1 MGEASITAGGT
12 TSVKAQV
19 ISGEV
24 GRIMARQ
31 KAGQQIELGELMVAE
46 HPAHPNEKMLLQTFG
61 LQYGSQ
67 ISQQNLELISGL
79 ELEENVPAE
88 LIDANVRTYTLA
100 LLKNVLTLKNNTP
113 SLTKTLPPFL
123 AKVRT
128 LDAEDVS
135 FLTKPKNALFFGRL
149 RSGSKTVDADIFL
162 PGDKVLSHHVL
173 IAATTGRGKSNLTAC
188 MLWDSMD
195 KDYCGILVLDPHD
208 EYYGR
213 TGLGLKDHEK
223 SERVSYYAPYPPPG
237 GRTLKIN
244 LETLRPTHFNGVTD
258 WSQPQKEAMD
268 AYFRRYGRQWI
279 EAIILEKPLEEKT
292 KYPMFFEGTI
302 GVIKRRMLGML
313 NLEFQQNQLFCN
325 GVFDLTAGA
334 TTVKDIGDDLE
345 RGGKVIIDTSLFSG
359 AVEILI
365 GSIIAHEVLDR
376 YRHYKTKGLLDN
388 KPVISIILEEAPRV
402 LGKEILEK
410 SSNIFST
417 IAREGR
423 KFNVGLIAITQLPSL
438 IPRSILANMNTKI
451 ILGLEMA
458 PERQAII
465 ESAAQDLSEDN
476 RTIASLDKGEAIIT
490 STFARFAIPI
500 KIPLFTEMVKEKKQT
515 QQNVQPSFEGVRF
528 G

>member
-1 MGEASITAGGT
+1 MGEQET
-12 TSVKAQV
+12 KALV

-24 GRIMARQ
+24 GKIVARQ
-31 KAGQQIELGELMVAE
+31 KAGRQIELGELLVAE
-46 HPAHPNEKMLLQTFG
+46 HPAHAEKMLLQAYG

-67 ISQQNLELISGL
+67 ISQQNLELVSGL
-79 ELEENVPAE
+79 ELEENVPAD

-100 LLKNVLTLKNNTP
+100 LLKNVLTLKGNTP

-123 AKVRT
+123 AKLRSVEK
-128 LDAEDVS
+128 EDVS

-149 RSGSKTVDADIFL
+149 RSGAKTVDADIFL
-162 PGDKVLSHHVL
+162 PGDKVLSHHLL

-188 MLWDSMD
+188 MLWDSVG

-213 TGLGLKDHEK
+213 TGLGLKDHPKKEK
-223 SERVSYYAPYPPPG
+223 VLYYSLYPPPG

-244 LETLRPTHFNGVTD
+244 LETLRPNHFSGVID
-258 WSQPQKEAMD
+258 WSQPQREAMD
-268 AYFRRYGRQWI
+268 AYFRKYGRQWV
-279 EAIILEKPLEEKT
+279 EAIILEKQLEEKT
-292 KYPMFFEGTI
+292 RYPLFFEGTI
-302 GVIKRRMLGML
+302 GVIRRRMLGML
-313 NLEFQQNQLFCN
+313 NLEFAQNQLFCK
-325 GVFDLTAGA
+325 GAFDLTAGT
-334 TTVKDIGDDLE
+334 TTVKDIANALE
-345 RGGKVIIDTSLFSG
+345 QGCIVMIDTSLFSG

-365 GSIIAHEVLDR
+365 GSIIAHEILDR
-376 YRHYKTKGLLDN
+376 YRYYKTKGMLAD

-438 IPRSILANMNTKI
+438 IPRAILANMNTKI

-458 PERQAII
+458 PERQALI
-465 ESAAQDLSEDN
+465 ESAAQDLSEDSK
-476 RTIASLDKGEAIIT
+476 TIASLDKGEAIIT
-490 STFARFAIPI
+490 STFSRFALPV
-500 KIPLFTEMVKEKKQT
+500 KIPLFSEMVKENRQEQRM
-515 QQNVQPSFEGVRF
+515 QQSFEGVRF
-528 G
+528 T